1 MGPADEAT
9 STIAMVI
16 SGRLA
21 RADVPAMLER
31 IGRLLEGTSMEGTST
46 GPIFCDVAAVID
58 PDLFTVDALAA
69 LQLWARRLGR
79 PLRFRHASPELREL
93 IALAGLSGTLPC
105 REELLLEV
113 QRQPEE
119 GEEAGRVQEE
129 CDAADPAR

>member
-31 IGRLLEGTSMEGTST
+31 MGRLLEGTST
-46 GPIFCDVAAVID
+46 GPLICDVAAVID
-58 PDLFTVDALAA
+58 LDLVTVDALAT
-69 LQLWARRLGR
+69 LQLLARRLGR

-119 GEEAGRVQEE
+119 GEEARRVQEE
-129 CDAADPAR
+129 RDAADATC